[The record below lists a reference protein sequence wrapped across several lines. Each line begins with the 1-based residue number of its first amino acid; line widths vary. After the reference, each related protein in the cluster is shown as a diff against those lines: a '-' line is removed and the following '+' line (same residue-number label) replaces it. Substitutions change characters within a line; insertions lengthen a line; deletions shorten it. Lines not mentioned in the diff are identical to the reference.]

1 MAKYAVIGL
10 ICLWLVAPIRAAGP
24 LHVDITWMSIS
35 NTYFELGPLRILADG
50 YFTRLPESVFSG
62 GGGGLANTSQAF
74 KPDVA
79 AVTRVFKALGGPS
92 SVNVLLTGH
101 SHFDHSFDTATW
113 SKLTGARIIGSKT
126 TCFQALAEN
135 VPKDRCLPV
144 NGGEAIPLGD
154 GVTMRVVRWNHSG
167 DPQKNPEQHNPVE
180 LEAIPHPDPK
190 TGGLRGGV
198 AEDFPNGGGNRA
210 YLFVVDGPD
219 GRFSWF
225 WQNSASA
232 VDLHVP
238 IVVDGTNYGAPI
250 ENLKTAIKAAGLQSV
265 DLWMGTGGAAIAQL
279 VLPVL
284 KPKAYL
290 PIHWDGLWGSFQA
303 GAPKYSDPA
312 TRGSALGIHGSV
324 RQAGAVHGQVAS
336 RSSRCPSCAEWGHQA
351 GSRLL
356 DTVLRL
362 PSLPCWSQLPAKRQ
376 RDRRTGEQ

>member
-1 MAKYAVIGL
+1 MAKYAASIGFV
-10 ICLWLVAPIRAAGP
+10 CLWLIAPIRAAGP
-24 LHVDITWMSIS
+24 SYVDITWMSIS

-50 YFTRLPESVFSG
+50 YFTRLPENAFSG
-62 GGGGLANTSQAF
+62 GGGGLARTSRAF

-79 AVTRVFKALGGPS
+79 AVTRVFKAIGGSS
-92 SVNVLLTGH
+92 SVDVLLTGH

-113 SKLTGARIIGSKT
+113 SRLTGARIIGSKT
-126 TCFQALAEN
+126 TCFQALAESI
-135 VPKDRCLPV
+135 PKDRCVAV
-144 NGGEAIPLGD
+144 NGGEAIPLAD

-180 LEAIPHPDPK
+180 LEATPRPDPK

-250 ENLKTAIKAAGLQSV
+250 ENLKAALKAAGLQSV

-279 VLPVL
+279 VLPVI

-303 GAPKYSDPA
+303 GAPTYSDPA
-312 TRGSALGIHGSV
+312 LEELLSKSAVQFIRPAQYMDKWRLDRQGVRAVPNAAVKQALGF
-324 RQAGAVHGQVAS
+324 
-336 RSSRCPSCAEWGHQA
+336 
-351 GSRLL
+351 
-356 DTVLRL
+356 
-362 PSLPCWSQLPAKRQ
+362 
-376 RDRRTGEQ
+376 